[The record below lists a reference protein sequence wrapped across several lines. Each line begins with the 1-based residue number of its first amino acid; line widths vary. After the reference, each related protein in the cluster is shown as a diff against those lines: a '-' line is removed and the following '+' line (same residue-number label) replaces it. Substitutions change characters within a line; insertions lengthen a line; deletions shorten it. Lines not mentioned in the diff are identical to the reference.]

1 MSYLD
6 ALKRNAKGRESEF
19 VKTDIG
25 EGMNNES
32 DAKFQKQWD
41 RMSPRK
47 RRELE
52 KRFEE
57 MEAERQSRYDTK
69 TKFSKLEERR
79 KSAQQA
85 AMRKDDYKE
94 YTKRRTA
101 EEERAL
107 KAQKERSKQEMREKV
122 ERDKIDIDIDVDKY
136 FLNDQIHK
144 YAVNEAFDPTKYINK
159 DDSDWKKKVTSMET
173 KHYYMQ
179 RYAMQQLLAKAQKK
193 FGNDNDKIREY
204 FRKMGLEQ
212 ELKEAVSRTDW
223 EESAAYKKKYQED
236 NE

>member
-79 KSAQQA
+79 KSAHQA

-101 EEERAL
+101 EEEKAL
-107 KAQKERSKQEMREKV
+107 KAQKARSKQESKEKAA
-122 ERDKIDIDIDVDKY
+122 RDKIVIDVDKY
-136 FLNDQIHK
+136 FLDDQIHQN
-144 YAVNEAFDPTKYINK
+144 AVNEAFDPVEYIDR
-159 DDSDWKKKVTSMET
+159 DDSNYQIKVKNME
-173 KHYYMQ
+173 KMHYYKQ
-179 RYAMQQLLAKAQKK
+179 RYAMSRLLLKAQQK
-193 FGNDNDKIREY
+193 FGNDNEKIREF
-204 FRKMGLEQ
+204 FRKVGLEQ
-212 ELKEAVSRTDW
+212 QLLEAISRTDW
-223 EESAAYKKKYQED
+223 EDSAAYKKKYQED